1 MNSAL
6 LIVSVVLCVLVLFLG
21 FLVLGTLR
29 ALGVV
34 TWRVEQLEM
43 ITPSRIGRD
52 GIKVGKKAPD
62 FTLPSASN
70 GERSLR
76 DYSGRKLLLVFT
88 QSGCGPCRR
97 IVPELNRVQA
107 KGECQVLVINNGG
120 LDETRKWAT
129 QVDARFP
136 ILAQEKLSVSKRYEA
151 FVTPFVFLIDEHGV
165 VVSKG
170 IVGRRQYLH
179 YVLTGAGNK
188 AKQDQK
194 EPEADGVEKSDL
206 IDNCFS
212 KEMTHV

>member
-70 GERSLR
+70 GGNCCSSSRSL
-76 DYSGRKLLLVFT
+76 
-88 QSGCGPCRR
+88 
-97 IVPELNRVQA
+97 A
-107 KGECQVLVINNGG
+107 
-120 LDETRKWAT
+120 
-129 QVDARFP
+129 
-136 ILAQEKLSVSKRYEA
+136 
-151 FVTPFVFLIDEHGV
+151 
-165 VVSKG
+165 
-170 IVGRRQYLH
+170 
-179 YVLTGAGNK
+179 AG
-188 AKQDQK
+188 
-194 EPEADGVEKSDL
+194 
-206 IDNCFS
+206 
-212 KEMTHV
+212 HVAGSSPS